1 MAFQTFVKSQFGDLQ
16 IEQVLASPPSVLLG
30 VNDAA
35 AAAIGALGVSTVF
48 DLSVSTVFDNAA
60 RIVAA
65 GDDPRSVMRRFGR
78 APSALVDD
86 GATTTPTTDLPYADL
101 AALTGIDA
109 ATGQTLQ
116 QELGVTTIRD
126 LAYWPPFLAAK
137 AIMIEAYNPAFGSD
151 VDPEAPA
158 ELVPKS
164 GEFGIEQHQYSTV
177 VMFPGPFAAPARE
190 LSGVLF
196 DITAEPEAGFDRL
209 RYGARLTYSHVWRPV
224 GVAKG
229 HLLHSLPLAP
239 GESTNIAVID
249 WTNKSSAATQQ
260 SLSES
265 ERLNSSNDRA
275 RTVSQIANS
284 VANEFT
290 SGSSVTS
297 TESTSVEGSV
307 GGLAGLLVGSASG
320 AMNQQVAATHTVSTG
335 SRDIATN
342 LQQNI
347 SDATQQVSS
356 SLRSQRA
363 ASVSE
368 VNQAQSEHLATRT
381 VTNYNHMHALTVQYY
396 ELVQV
401 YETETR
407 LENAERCIFLPMKP
421 IDFSDERNIVRY
433 LPILRAVALDSGTR
447 SLLAD
452 LDEGVGGFSLD
463 FAAGPTR
470 LPSSNLTFPFPVY
483 GTWLADMF
491 RPGLDLNARELTRDG
506 LVAYTGDLDHLTLDY
521 RLQLTNARWSP
532 MRDLAP
538 QTPIVAVNALLE
550 DGTTVR
556 IASSATADADP
567 ANIADGMPDGEPVS
581 FGGIRRI
588 WVELEPAYTP
598 QPFPPASSDYFVRL
612 ELAVARDEEARWL
625 DCSFLIDSSDT
636 LLDLPTYTVSTPAS
650 LTQLGAVLNQ
660 NKLYYSQQI
669 WLREDPQARIMQLA
683 PFQLKFGDSVVNLVD
698 HLPPQPLQVVGNYLV
713 YRFTYEEDE
722 EWTTWT
728 SQNVDRSRVTV
739 DTVAVPTG
747 GVFGE
752 AVLGRANAAEKLDI
766 TRFFDWQ
773 DSPPPAPP
781 QIQALMAGTHTPA
794 QAPDLPTFDK
804 PLVSIQSPVALPD
817 PVTLSS
823 VLGAVTTNGAFRNM
837 SGASATGDAANQAL
851 DASGKAATAS
861 LNASGQALA
870 TVLSAFADALSE
882 KPAAEKSMSDAGA
895 AVNKKADE
903 AKKDAKDAAAGD
915 GTDAGTGTTDGG
927 GGGAGDEGDAGA
939 GDAAPGDGLVGGI
952 AAVTA
957 AAGPARSAVP
967 ARNGTG
973 NGGGNGGGTRPA
985 GQRTAIEALIRK
997 ALADQGLVTG
1007 MPPTPASAGVPP
1019 SAASDPAFLNSSLV
1033 TDPAFS
1039 RVYEFVQ
1046 MLQLLDDADIVSVI
1060 ATRLGNLDAS
1070 VDPLAKYAELVQEI
1084 TDHNASLD
1092 NPARFLYA
1100 AQFVKEGVLP
1110 DDAGYVLAD
1119 VAGVRAAALDVAVGR
1134 ALAVAQTINGGGSA
1148 QAALELI
1155 LGACGAKGV
1164 ADLDAVSYVLATAH
1178 HESGMGRHLT
1188 EIANGISTDTVFTRD
1203 AFFFDFVPN
1212 LKAGYNTLPGNIPA
1226 GQALKAA
1233 GKISSAAD
1241 VAAWNG
1247 TSYPHGQPAA
1257 VKLAARSCDFLMFIA
1272 RGYVQFRGRKTYAAI
1287 SKLASLGN
1295 VDFVATPDRA
1305 ADPATAA
1312 AILVVEHARRHC

>member
-30 VNDAA
+30 VGDAA
-35 AAAIGALGVSTVF
+35 ATAIGALGVSTVF

-78 APSALVDD
+78 APSSLVDD

-109 ATGQTLQ
+109 ATSAALQTQ
-116 QELGVTTIRD
+116 LGVSTIRD
-126 LAYWPPFLAAK
+126 LAYWPPYLAAK
-137 AIMIEAYNPAFGSD
+137 AIMIEAYNPAFGAD

-177 VMFPGPFAAPARE
+177 VMFQGPFDAPAKT
-190 LSGVLF
+190 LNGVLF
-196 DITAEPEAGFDRL
+196 DITAEPQTGFDRL

-307 GGLAGLLVGSASG
+307 GGLVSLLVGSASG
-320 AMNQQVAATHTVSTG
+320 SMNQQVAATHTVSTG

-347 SDATQQVSS
+347 NDATQQVSS

-401 YETETR
+401 YEPEPR
-407 LENAERCIFLPMKP
+407 LENAERSLSLPMKP
-421 IDFSDERNIVRY
+421 IDFSDERNIIRY
-433 LPILRAVALDSGTR
+433 LPILKAAALDSGTR

-452 LDEGVGGFSLD
+452 LEETPGGFLLS
-463 FAAGPTR
+463 FAAGSAR
-470 LPSSNLTFPFPVY
+470 LPITGLPNPPIDNILYSLF
-483 GTWLADMF
+483 L
-491 RPGLDLNARELTRDG
+491 PGLDLNARELARRAFITY
-506 LVAYTGDLDHLTLDY
+506 AGDLDHLTVDY
-521 RLQLTNARWSP
+521 RLQLNNVRWSP
-532 MRDLAP
+532 MRDSFP
-538 QTPIVAVNALLE
+538 QTPIVAVNITLE
-550 DGTTVR
+550 DGTVVR
-556 IASSATADADP
+556 IARSAAVDADP
-567 ANIADGMPDGEPVS
+567 SDVSADMPDTEPLS
-581 FGGIRRI
+581 FGGIRRVN
-588 WVELEPAYTP
+588 VEVDPAYAPTP
-598 QPFPPASSDYFVRL
+598 NVLIASEYFVRL
-612 ELAVARDEEARWL
+612 ELAVARDGDSQWL
-625 DCSFLIDSSDT
+625 DCSFLMDT
-636 LLDLPTYTVSTPAS
+636 PDTSLDRPIYTVSAPAD
-650 LTQLGAVLNQ
+650 LTQIGAVLNQ

-683 PFQLKFGDSVVNLVD
+683 PFQLTLDDKVVNLVD

-713 YRFTYEEDE
+713 YRFTYEDDA
-722 EWTTWT
+722 EWTSWT
-728 SQNVDRSRVTV
+728 STNVNRANVSV

-752 AVLGRANAAEKLDI
+752 AVLGRANSAEKLDI

-781 QIQALMAGTHTPA
+781 QIQALMAGTHTAA
-794 QAPDLPTFDK
+794 QAPDLPAFDK
-804 PLVSIQSPVALPD
+804 PMVSIQSPLALPD
-817 PVTLSS
+817 PVSLAS

-837 SGASATGDAANQAL
+837 SGASASGDAANQAL

-870 TVLSAFADALSE
+870 TMLNAFADALSQ

-903 AKKDAKDAAAGD
+903 AKKDAAAGQD
-915 GTDAGTGTTDGG
+915 DAGGATDGSG
-927 GGGAGDEGDAGA
+927 TAGDAGDAGGAGKGGDGAPDGAPDAGSSTSTN
-939 GDAAPGDGLVGGI
+939 GLVGGM
-952 AAVTA
+952 AAVGADVA
-957 AAGPARSAVP
+957 AAPGS
-967 ARNGTG
+967 NGS
-973 NGGGNGGGTRPA
+973 GGGNG
-985 GQRTAIEALIRK
+985 
-997 ALADQGLVTG
+997 
-1007 MPPTPASAGVPP
+1007 
-1019 SAASDPAFLNSSLV
+1019 
-1033 TDPAFS
+1033 
-1039 RVYEFVQ
+1039 
-1046 MLQLLDDADIVSVI
+1046 
-1060 ATRLGNLDAS
+1060 
-1070 VDPLAKYAELVQEI
+1070 
-1084 TDHNASLD
+1084 
-1092 NPARFLYA
+1092 
-1100 AQFVKEGVLP
+1100 
-1110 DDAGYVLAD
+1110 
-1119 VAGVRAAALDVAVGR
+1119 
-1134 ALAVAQTINGGGSA
+1134 
-1148 QAALELI
+1148 
-1155 LGACGAKGV
+1155 
-1164 ADLDAVSYVLATAH
+1164 
-1178 HESGMGRHLT
+1178 SG
-1188 EIANGISTDTVFTRD
+1188 
-1203 AFFFDFVPN
+1203 
-1212 LKAGYNTLPGNIPA
+1212 
-1226 GQALKAA
+1226 
-1233 GKISSAAD
+1233 
-1241 VAAWNG
+1241 
-1247 TSYPHGQPAA
+1247 
-1257 VKLAARSCDFLMFIA
+1257 
-1272 RGYVQFRGRKTYAAI
+1272 
-1287 SKLASLGN
+1287 
-1295 VDFVATPDRA
+1295 
-1305 ADPATAA
+1305 
-1312 AILVVEHARRHC
+1312 